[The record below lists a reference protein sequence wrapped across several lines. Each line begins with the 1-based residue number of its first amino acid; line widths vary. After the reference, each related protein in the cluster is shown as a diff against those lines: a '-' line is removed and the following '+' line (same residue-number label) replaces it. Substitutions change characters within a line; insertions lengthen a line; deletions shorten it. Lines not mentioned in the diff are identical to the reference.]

1 MGKEILEYTIKADS
15 NILESTYSENT
26 EGVVNKVKI
35 YDENDQYIGAVQNDE
50 LIGLVSVF
58 QEIYIKEEDK
68 QATAVAQSMLQDIAR
83 EAQVTVKGNTSCI
96 SGQTIRVEDSLTKLM
111 GSYYI
116 EADEHEWSGG
126 QYRTAIELMQ

>member
-15 NILESTYSENT
+15 NILESTYSEST

-58 QEIYIKEEDK
+58 QEIYIKEED
-68 QATAVAQSMLQDIAR
+68 
-83 EAQVTVKGNTSCI
+83 
-96 SGQTIRVEDSLTKLM
+96 
-111 GSYYI
+111 
-116 EADEHEWSGG
+116 
-126 QYRTAIELMQ
+126 